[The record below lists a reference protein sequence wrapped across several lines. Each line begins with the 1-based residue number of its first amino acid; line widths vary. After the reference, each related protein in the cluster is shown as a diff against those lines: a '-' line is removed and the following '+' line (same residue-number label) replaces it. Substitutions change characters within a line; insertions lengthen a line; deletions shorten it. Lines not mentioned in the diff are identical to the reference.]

1 MRNTILND
9 AHEYEQKPEH
19 EYEQKLE
26 LGKVIFE
33 IVINDDEIDLDSLRP
48 VYKEALD
55 LYTLTTS

>member
-1 MRNTILND
+1 MNMNRNI
-9 AHEYEQKPEH
+9 EH

-26 LGKVIFE
+26 LGKAIFE